1 LVRARG
7 SITVFLSLSG
17 ILILALLGTLLDLAR
32 FRVCQNQGERA
43 LATATEALMTEYH
56 RGLEDHYGMI
66 FMETCGDSYQSV
78 INRYLGHS
86 LEPGGRGRTSFLRQ
100 QLTELKVLERTY
112 AGDSEAEGVQK
123 EISAMMLRKLTKD
136 QLKKFKSQSDK
147 LAKTEKEGEKI
158 EKKVEEEREA
168 AESEADLLELM
179 EIVDGIQV
187 RGGKIHCQDNFLKMF
202 ATGKKKPQNFGI
214 SQGAV
219 WKKMKEKLVD
229 VEGLKDMK
237 KRVKKALKLTDRAL
251 VIRKRLRAKK
261 NKDLSKLVES
271 LSVLDANKSCLESL
285 DQALLEG
292 ESGEKIRDLWKDYD
306 TSKISFDYRGVQEEG
321 GGQNPLTSLEKSW
334 NHGILSLVWE
344 GKVSEKKISQPD
356 SYAKLYKEE
365 GEEYGD
371 RISDFSQNQEVDL
384 TGNLGDMA
392 SYGMDE
398 FALDQYVKKYFT
410 SFMSKDKKSE
420 WKRALNYQWEYL
432 IGGKDSDAANLKAV
446 LERILLLR
454 TLVNFPAIYSDS
466 AKRNEAY
473 GAAAAVVGFTG
484 MEFLIRLTQTLI
496 ILVWSMVESM
506 VDLAGILQGRHVPVI
521 KKSQDV
527 LTSFPELFAIHGKA
541 ICSRA
546 KRFKEGTDKSFG
558 YEEYVFLLLASTP
571 QSLRRYRLMDLVDC
585 DMRKNGHKEFAL
597 GKMVFALR
605 VQGSFSCPA
614 YFLRLPRVEE
624 MLERRISAHAYKE
637 EVSLSYV

>member
-1 LVRARG
+1 MTTPKRLLVRGKG

-17 ILILALLGTLLDLAR
+17 ILIFALLGSLLDLAR

-66 FMETCGDSYQSV
+66 FMETCGDSYESV
-78 INRYLGHS
+78 INRYLSHS

-100 QLTELKVLERTY
+100 QLTDLKVVERQY
-112 AGDSEAEGVQK
+112 AGDLEALGVQR
-123 EISAMMLRKLTKD
+123 EISAMMLRKLTKE
-136 QLKKFKSQSDK
+136 QLEKFKSKADK

-158 EKKVEEEREA
+158 EKKLEDEREA
-168 AESEADLLELM
+168 AESEVDLLELM
-179 EIVDGIQV
+179 ELVDGIQIKK
-187 RGGKIHCQDNFLKMF
+187 GKIHCQEDFLKMF
-202 ATGKKKPQNFGI
+202 ATGKKKAQNFGVN
-214 SQGAV
+214 QKEV

-229 VEGLKDMK
+229 VDREKDLK

-251 VIRKRLRAKK
+251 EIRKSLRAKK
-261 NKDLSKLVES
+261 NKELNKIVES
-271 LSVLDANKSCLESL
+271 LSVLDSNKSCLE
-285 DQALLEG
+285 DVDKALFEG
-292 ESGEKIRDLWKDYD
+292 ASEEKIRELWKDYD
-306 TSKISFDYRGVQEEG
+306 TAGISFDYTGVRETG
-321 GGQNPLTSLEKSW
+321 GGEDPMKSLADSW
-334 NHGILSLVWE
+334 NKGILSLVWE
-344 GKVSEKKISQPD
+344 GKVSDQKVSQAD
-356 SYAKLYKEE
+356 NYAKLYREE

-384 TGNLGDMA
+384 TGNLGDLA

-410 SFMSKDKKSE
+410 SFLTQEDKSE
-420 WKRALNYQWEYL
+420 WKRALCYQWEYL

-466 AKRNEAY
+466 AMRNEAY

-496 ILVWSMVESM
+496 ILVWAMVESM
-506 VDLAGILQGRHVPVI
+506 VDIAGILQGRHVPVV
-521 KKSQDV
+521 KKAQDI
-527 LTSFPELFAIHGKA
+527 LTSFPEIFAIQGKA

-546 KRFKEGTDKSFG
+546 RRFKEGTDKSFG
-558 YEEYVFLLLASTP
+558 YQEYIFLLFSSTP
-571 QSLRRYRLMDLVDC
+571 QSLRRYRLMDLVDQ
-585 DMRKNGHKEFAL
+585 DMRKNGHKDFAL
-597 GKMVFALR
+597 GTMVFGLK

-614 YFLRLPRVEE
+614 YFLRFPRVEE
-624 MLERRISAHAYKE
+624 MLERKI
-637 EVSLSYV
+637 